1 MLFRQSDLRLMKG
14 GGEWEGGE
22 WVTGQESTDPQR
34 AGTEVAAGCET
45 KKKMKK
51 KAVCIIKIIEQ
62 DKIKLLKPI

>member
-34 AGTEVAAGCET
+34 AGTEVAAGCEI
-45 KKKMKK
+45 KKK
-51 KAVCIIKIIEQ
+51 
-62 DKIKLLKPI
+62 